1 MDTNSDFQH
10 KIVEYLE
17 GVHVGEFMTGS
28 HEAVQQ
34 MVNKEMIDDE
44 YKDPTQTM
52 PEPPSKSCHK
62 QSSCMSSCLPCKSIK
77 QWQSKYKFTVD
88 DILLCSNIPVSYTPP
103 HVYVDSM
110 WTPHSPHRLLMDS
123 T

>member
-1 MDTNSDFQH
+1 MLLWIKNSFTPQEIQDKIMDTNSDFQR

-28 HEAVQQ
+28 HETVQQ

-52 PEPPSKSCHK
+52 PEPPPKSCHK
-62 QSSCMSSCLPCKSIK
+62 QSSCMSSCL
-77 QWQSKYKFTVD
+77 
-88 DILLCSNIPVSYTPP
+88 
-103 HVYVDSM
+103 
-110 WTPHSPHRLLMDS
+110 
-123 T
+123 